1 MKIAERIIE
10 KLLRQQLDID
20 EMQFGLMLG
29 YGTNASFTLRK
40 VHEKIFSKKKRKKN
54 NLYFAFVELKKAFDQ
69 CGP

>member
-40 VHEKIFSKKKRKKN
+40 VHEKIFSKKKN

-69 CGP
+69 RGP

>member
-40 VHEKIFSKKKRKKN
+40 VHEKIFSKKEN

-69 CGP
+69 SGP

>member
-40 VHEKIFSKKKRKKN
+40 VHEKIFSEKEN

-69 CGP
+69 RGP

>member
-40 VHEKIFSKKKRKKN
+40 VHEKIFSKKEN

-69 CGP
+69 RGP